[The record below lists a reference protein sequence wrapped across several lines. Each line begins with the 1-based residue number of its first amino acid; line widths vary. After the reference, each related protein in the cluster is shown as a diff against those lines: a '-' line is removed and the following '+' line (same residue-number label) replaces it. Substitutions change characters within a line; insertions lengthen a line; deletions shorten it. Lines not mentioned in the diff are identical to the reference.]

1 VLLFVAT
8 FASVYLV
15 FGFQWMGANPLVDAE
30 AAVGSAQFSVAL
42 MAILLSHE
50 MAHYWVARA
59 HGFALSL
66 PYFLPFPAAFGTF
79 GAIIRLRS
87 LPANRTG
94 LLEMGAAGPI
104 AGFVVALAAIALGL
118 PNTVEHAVP
127 QMVWDPAF
135 LDALRAPVEVPT
147 GFSAWL
153 ADLLPAQGP
162 NDLPLMVLAN
172 PPIMDILGDMVLGE
186 APSRYATLD
195 PLATAGW
202 VGCLLTAINL
212 IPIGQLDGGHILNAI
227 TPTRAPLVSRLLLG
241 VALAASVLWMG
252 WAFWGVL
259 LLVMG
264 AWVSLP
270 VPHAPKLTARAWG
283 FAVLSAVAFGLSF
296 MPAPIEMEGFPMAS
310 IDWVDAEGEPISAEI
325 RADLHAALTARLDP
339 SAPQR

>member
-8 FASVYLV
+8 FASVFLV
-15 FGFQWMGANPLVDAE
+15 YGFQWMGANPLTDAE
-30 AAVGSAQFSVAL
+30 AAVGSAQFSIAL

-87 LPANRTG
+87 LPRNRTG
-94 LLEMGAAGPI
+94 LLEMGAAGPL
-104 AGFVVALAAIALGL
+104 AGFVVAVAAIALGL
-118 PNTVEHAVP
+118 PHTVEHAVP
-127 QMVWDPAF
+127 QMVWDPA
-135 LDALRAPVEVPT
+135 LIEALRAPIETPT
-147 GFSAWL
+147 GISAWL
-153 ADLLPAQGP
+153 AEILPAQGP

-172 PPIMDILGDMVLGE
+172 PPIMDILGSMVLGE

-252 WAFWGVL
+252 WAFWAVL
-259 LLVMG
+259 LIIMG

-270 VPHAPKLTARAWG
+270 VPHVPSLTPRAWG
-283 FAVLSAVAFGLSF
+283 FAALSVLAFGLSF
-296 MPAPIEMEGFPMAS
+296 MPAPIEMEGFPLQT
-310 IDWVDAEGEPISAEI
+310 IDWVDEDGEPISPEI
-325 RADLHAALTARLDP
+325 RADLQAALRTRLDP

>member
-1 VLLFVAT
+1 VLLFLAT
-8 FASVYLV
+8 FASVFLV
-15 FGFQWMGANPLVDAE
+15 YGFQWMGANPLVDKE
-30 AAVGSAQFSVAL
+30 AAVGSAQFSIAL

-87 LPANRTG
+87 LPRNRTG
-94 LLEMGAAGPI
+94 LLEMGAAGPL
-104 AGFVVALAAIALGL
+104 AGFVVAVAAIALGL
-118 PNTVEHAVP
+118 PNTVEHSVP

-135 LDALRAPVEVPT
+135 LDALRAPIETPT
-147 GFSAWL
+147 GISAWL
-153 ADLLPAQGP
+153 ASILPASGP
-162 NDLPLMVLAN
+162 NELPLMVLAN
-172 PPIMDILGDMVLGE
+172 PPIMDILGIAVLGE

-227 TPTRAPLVSRLLLG
+227 APSGASLVSKFLLG

-252 WAFWGVL
+252 WAFWGIL

-270 VPHAPKLTARAWG
+270 VPHTPKLTPRAWFLAALAG
-283 FAVLSAVAFGLSF
+283 VSFGLSF
-296 MPAPIEMEGFPMAS
+296 MPTPIEMEGFPLES
-310 IDWVDAEGEPISAEI
+310 IEWVDVDGEPISANI
-325 RADLHAALTARLDP
+325 RSDLQAALRARLDRP
-339 SAPQR
+339 ASQR